1 MGVSGSSSAELLA
14 NFCDNILKK
23 GSSGK
28 LSDEDIEETLEK
40 VSFTPD
46 EIYYLASNRNIL
58 ELHNFLIN
66 LQVVKL
72 LDYISNMDLFTKFYR

>member
-14 NFCDNILKK
+14 YFCDNILKK